1 MAKMSV
7 PLRWMVLL
15 VSTLLCC
22 ARARAQ
28 MTWNHAAMFDG
39 TGYVAIPPSA
49 SIDFTQS
56 FAMEAWVN
64 TTSTGVATVVGNNQ
78 VRILLDNGLTRI
90 QVNDITRL
98 VGHIRLNDGGW
109 HHIALIFTRNN
120 LEAEIYIDGITLIDT
135 TGVLPNAPV
144 AGGDSLIVG
153 RSAYGNAPVMLD
165 DIRIWTQQYSGFY
178 FYNLPL
184 AVGTGTQFSD
194 LVLSLTFQGTMPQET
209 GLDVT
214 DKSGKGNNGLNRG
227 ATAVDLSGV
236 PSMYLMVNSS
246 LSCGQNGYAVLP
258 ADPLLPSTKA
268 FTLEAWVYPVQA
280 EAGSQQTI
288 LSRANAQSGGFELYL
303 TSAGWLGL
311 TCEGSFVATPT
322 LIPNEE
328 WTYVAAT
335 YSDSADAGMVRLFIN
350 GQEQHSYRVA
360 RLTTVYDSLT
370 IGRSAIATN
379 YFHGNI
385 DEVRLSSF
393 AKTPDDIR
401 HGMFTSIDAGNMP
414 SSGTELVYGMDG
426 SAYPTT
432 SAGPAL
438 TIRGGAFFDYP
449 ETGFPGRCAPL
460 TRDPVS
466 PGSFPDG
473 YHLKAFPQRI
483 PPQGTDGLS
492 VEDTLSVSDAVTINQ
507 IRIFAAFD
515 HPSAADMQLTL
526 FSPAGDSVVFW
537 NHDFE
542 FFPAQA
548 VATLFDDDAPTGMAE
563 PDIQFTPT
571 VRPHSPINAAFAGK
585 SSAGTWRLRIT
596 QLTNGDY
603 GHFYGWGMQFN
614 NETTT
619 GVPRTVA
626 ATAQRFALDQNYPN
640 PFNPTTVIRG
650 QWSVNSNV
658 RLEVYDVL
666 GRRVA
671 TLANGRYPA
680 GTYSFTFD
688 GVSLASGVYFYRL
701 TAGANSAVRK
711 MLLIR

>member
-15 VSTLLCC
+15 VSALLCC

-39 TGYVAIPPSA
+39 TGYIAIPPAA

-56 FAMEAWVN
+56 FGIEAWVN
-64 TTSTGVATVVGNNQ
+64 TTSTGVATVIGNGQ
-78 VRILLDNGLTRI
+78 VRILLDSGLVRI
-90 QVNDITRL
+90 QINDITQL
-98 VGHIRLNDGGW
+98 VDHVRLNDGRW
-109 HHIALIFTRNN
+109 HHLLMILDRAN
-120 LEAEIYIDGITLIDT
+120 LSASISIDEISPDT
-135 TGVLPNAPV
+135 SRIVPNAPGP
-144 AGGDSLIVG
+144 GGDSLIVG
-153 RSAYGNAPVMLD
+153 RSAYGNAPLMLD
-165 DIRIWTQQYSGFY
+165 DIRIWKNRVSASYLFK
-178 FYNLPL
+178 LPV
-184 AVGTGTQFSD
+184 AAGTGEEFSN
-194 LVLSLTFQGTMPQET
+194 LVLSYTFQSTTHQDT
-209 GLDVT
+209 VLDVL
-214 DKSGKGNNGLNRG
+214 DKSGHGNNGVNRG

-236 PSMYLMVNSS
+236 PSTYLLVNSS
-246 LSCGQNGYAVLP
+246 LICTPNGYVMLP
-258 ADPLLPSTKA
+258 ADPLLPSTRA
-268 FTLEAWVYPVQA
+268 FTLEAWIYPLQA
-280 EAGSQQTI
+280 AASSQQTI
-288 LSRANAQSGGFELYL
+288 ISRANAQSGGFEMYL

-311 TCEGSFVATPT
+311 TCEGTFVAVPTP
-322 LIPNEE
+322 IPSEQ
-328 WTYVAAT
+328 WTYVAMT
-335 YSDSADAGMVRLFIN
+335 YSDSADVGMGRLFIN
-350 GQEQHSYRVA
+350 GVEQHSYRVA
-360 RLTTVYDSLT
+360 RITTVVDSLT
-370 IGRSAIATN
+370 IGRSAVATN
-379 YFHGNI
+379 FFNGRI

-393 AKTPDDIR
+393 AKTPSEIR
-401 HGMFTSIDAGNMP
+401 QGMFTSIDAGNAPP
-414 SSGTELVYGMDG
+414 SETELVYSMDG
-426 SAYPTT
+426 TVYPTT
-432 SAGPAL
+432 AAGPAL
-438 TIRGGAFFDYP
+438 TIRGSATFDFP
-449 ETGFPGRCAPL
+449 SPGFEARCAPL

-466 PGSFPDG
+466 PGTFPDG
-473 YHLKAFPQRI
+473 YHLKSFPQRI

-492 VEDTLSVSDAVTINQ
+492 LVDTFEISESVTIDQ
-507 IRIFAAFD
+507 VKIFAAFD
-515 HPSAADMQLTL
+515 HPAEADLQLTL
-526 FSPAGDSVVFW
+526 LSPSGDSVTFW
-537 NHDFE
+537 NRDFE
-542 FFPAQA
+542 FFPVEA
-548 VATLFDDDAPTGMAE
+548 VAAIFDDGAQTSMAE
-563 PDIQFTPT
+563 HDIQFTPT